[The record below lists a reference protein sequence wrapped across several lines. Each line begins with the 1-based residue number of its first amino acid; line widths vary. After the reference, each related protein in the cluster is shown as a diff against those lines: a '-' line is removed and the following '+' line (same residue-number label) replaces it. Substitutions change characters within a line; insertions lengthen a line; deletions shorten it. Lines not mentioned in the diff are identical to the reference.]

1 MDSIIDPSYKSFLTT
16 KQENLIPEVPV
27 VLQQNK
33 KLVSIWFEAKS
44 DLEEW
49 FKKQTLMTSQEQ
61 EEGTNMIEIQ
71 TFLQNTLTS
80 SDMQRTF
87 WRKICYWNFFFD
99 SFTAITNM
107 P

>member
-16 KQENLIPEVPV
+16 KQENLIPEIPV

-49 FKKQTLMTSQEQ
+49 FKK
-61 EEGTNMIEIQ
+61 
-71 TFLQNTLTS
+71 
-80 SDMQRTF
+80 
-87 WRKICYWNFFFD
+87 
-99 SFTAITNM
+99 
-107 P
+107 